1 VKVEGTYTFRGPRT
15 VVWELLQDPDV
26 LAQAMP
32 GAQRLVRTAED
43 RYEGVMKVGIGPV
56 TAAEFSLAVTLGDKV
71 PPERFTM
78 SIDSK
83 GSLGFTRGTAHVE
96 LTDAPDGG
104 TMMRYRSDLQIG
116 GRIAAVGQR
125 MVDTAARMMT
135 QKGLEALQR
144 ALETRLAGSPGG
156 PSSGPS

>member
-1 VKVEGTYTFRGPRT
+1 M
-15 VVWELLQDPDV
+15 VWELLQDPDV

-32 GAQRLVRTAED
+32 GAQRLVRTSED

-83 GSLGFTRGTAHVE
+83 GSLGFTRGTAHVA
-96 LTDAPDGG
+96 LSDAADGG
-104 TMMRYRSDLQIG
+104 TIMHYSSDLQIG

-125 MVDTAARMMT
+125 MVDSAARMMT
-135 QKGLEALQR
+135 QKGLDALQR
-144 ALETRLAGSPGG
+144 ALEERLAKSPGG
-156 PSSGPS
+156 PASGMP